1 MNTLTQK
8 SPLFKAIAIILLA
21 IFLFDVMGA
30 IIKHLGAR
38 YPAQQLS
45 MLRNVFGLIPS
56 ALVLFSSRV
65 WRESGRAV
73 RLVHWKLAS
82 ARGGFVTIAQFC
94 FYLSLIHLE
103 FATASTIAFSGAL
116 FVTLLSIPILG
127 HRVGIWRWSAVG
139 TGFVG
144 IVLVMRPDAGS
155 FNVYALLPVCAA
167 LGYAAS
173 SVTAQLFDKSVST
186 ALINL
191 YALAG
196 ALTGAVVLVVFTG
209 GYVEVATYQD
219 WLWLLAMGVAGGS
232 AVFCLVTAYRL
243 TAPSNL
249 APFEYFSIPFAFL
262 LGWMFFDEAPFHRL
276 IPGVF
281 LIIGGGLLIVWRER
295 KVKTEDPLY
304 D

>member
-1 MNTLTQK
+1 MSTLTQK
-8 SPLFKAIAIILLA
+8 SPLFNAIVIILLA

-30 IIKHLGAR
+30 IIKHLGTR

-56 ALVLFSSRV
+56 VLVLFYSSS
-65 WRESGRAV
+65 WREAGRPV
-73 RLVHWKLAS
+73 RLVQWKLAI
-82 ARGGFVTIAQFC
+82 ARGGFVAIAQFC
-94 FYLSLIHLE
+94 FYLSLIHME

-139 TGFVG
+139 VGFVG
-144 IVLVMRPDAGS
+144 IVLVMRPDTDS

-173 SVTAQLFDKSVST
+173 SVTAQLFDKSVPT

-196 ALTGAVVLVVFTG
+196 ALTGAVMLVVFTG
-209 GYVEVATYQD
+209 GYVEVTTYQD

-232 AVFCLVTAYRL
+232 AVFCLVSAYRL

-295 KVKTEDPLY
+295 KAKTEDPLY

>member
-8 SPLFKAIAIILLA
+8 SPLFNAIAIILLA

-56 ALVLFSSRV
+56 VLVLFYSRD
-65 WRESGRAV
+65 WRESGRPV
-73 RLVHWKLAS
+73 RLVQWKLAI

-144 IVLVMRPDAGS
+144 IVLVMRPDADS

-209 GYVEVATYQD
+209 GYVEVVTYQD

-249 APFEYFSIPFAFL
+249 APFEYFSIPFAFF
-262 LGWMFFDEAPFHRL
+262 LGWMFFDESPFHRL

-281 LIIGGGLLIVWRER
+281 LIIGGGLLIVWRQR
-295 KVKTEDPLY
+295 KATTGDPLY

>member
-1 MNTLTQK
+1 MSALTQK
-8 SPLFKAIAIILLA
+8 SPLFNAIVIILLA

-30 IIKHLGAR
+30 IIKHLGTR

-56 ALVLFSSRV
+56 VLVLFYSSS
-65 WRESGRAV
+65 WREAGRPV
-73 RLVHWKLAS
+73 RLVQWKLAI
-82 ARGGFVTIAQFC
+82 ARGGFVAIAQFC
-94 FYLSLIHLE
+94 FYLSLIHME

-139 TGFVG
+139 AGFIG
-144 IVLVMRPDAGS
+144 IVLVMRPDTDS
-155 FNVYALLPVCAA
+155 FNVYALLPACAA

-173 SVTAQLFDKSVST
+173 SVTAQLFDKSVPT

-196 ALTGAVVLVVFTG
+196 ALIGAVMLVAFTG

-295 KVKTEDPLY
+295 KAKTEDPLY

>member
-1 MNTLTQK
+1 MNALTQK
-8 SPLFKAIAIILLA
+8 SPLFNAIAIILLA

-56 ALVLFSSRV
+56 VLVLFYSRD
-65 WRESGRAV
+65 WRESGRPV
-73 RLVHWKLAS
+73 RLVQWKLAI

-262 LGWMFFDEAPFHRL
+262 LGWMFFDESPFHRL

-281 LIIGGGLLIVWRER
+281 LIIGGGLLIVWRQR
-295 KVKTEDPLY
+295 KAKTGDPLY